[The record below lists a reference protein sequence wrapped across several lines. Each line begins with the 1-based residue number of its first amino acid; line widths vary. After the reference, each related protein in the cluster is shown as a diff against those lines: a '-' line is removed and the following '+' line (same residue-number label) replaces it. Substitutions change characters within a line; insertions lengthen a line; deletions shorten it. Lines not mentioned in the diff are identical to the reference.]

1 LEVTLG
7 LVVERLI
14 IIFGHDYLKFGH
26 DFLFLNTFPLVAD
39 FRKFAVREKL
49 GDLLLLE
56 YFINEMTIHHKSL
69 KLLQQVLVIFTL
81 VVCAVS
87 QD

>member
-1 LEVTLG
+1 M
-7 LVVERLI
+7 
-14 IIFGHDYLKFGH
+14 
-26 DFLFLNTFPLVAD
+26 VAD